1 MLELTDVKRRWQLAY
16 EAKTDELDRLEQV
29 ALWVY
34 EFERHIREGEMG
46 DEIYRFPE
54 MYGYISRRYNNFI
67 EVLPECKVTGKGS
80 VGLQASIDKEV
91 QNSNLISK
99 KLSCLASAC
108 AYGTSALFV
117 APYEHKRRFRDGTM
131 KTLYRG
137 LAAEHV
143 EWKYL
148 FPAPSALTLHD
159 HTGLT
164 SCPYIFRKR
173 VYHVDTF
180 KRIAQANNYKNWEDV
195 QGTSW
200 GDSNVFGE
208 AIFKTAHE
216 EQEIVGEKDYVTVL
230 EYWDYE
236 NDIFNVYASGGKE
249 LYSSPNGIPYSHKML
264 PFIVYKNSHKIDSI
278 NGVGEVAINLPYNL
292 FREKILNL
300 GIKGTELSI
309 QPALVV
315 DGDIGFNTEEQV
327 LSSGAVFSTRGLN
340 GGKLQDHIMPLQMP
354 DGLSNSVFQMIQTIE
369 NSRIS
374 VTSDDTTAL
383 YSNPNQLATQ
393 TLAKM
398 QSLNRSIESSTQ
410 KNLYDAEYYLTL
422 QISSLIKNEFSAPYK
437 DDKGVNRFK
446 EITIS
451 GYDVVQNS
459 KDGKADFIKGR
470 DTSGKFYLNSKV
482 AKSFEEAEI
491 TIISARRDEELKKD
505 KNEKLMTLLNNIMTT
520 MATIAQYNPSL
531 IQPIF
536 GNMNLQEFLKT
547 AAKALGL
554 TTELSDIFPV
564 IKKEGFQLDAVSA
577 EHDQIIAGI
586 TPSIRSDEDSLTEF
600 DSHTEFKESAFFKK
614 YASPKAVKAMDAHL
628 LLTAKNV
635 QLQNSKPVEQR
646 QQEVDAKSRRN
657 NISELQ
663 IPGGMA
669 TEQANGSREEL
680 ALQETRGAM
689 ERGLS
694 GGATN
699 SN

>member
-1 MLELTDVKRRWQLAY
+1 MITLVDVKRRWQLAY
-16 EAKTDELDRLEQV
+16 EAKTEELDRLEKV

-34 EFERHIREGEMG
+34 EFERHLREGEVG

-54 MYGYISRRYNNFI
+54 MYGYITRRYNNFI
-67 EVLPECKVTGKGS
+67 EVLPECKVIGKGS
-80 VGLQASIDKEV
+80 VGLQASIDKEI
-91 QNSNLISK
+91 QNSNLMNK

-108 AYGTSALFV
+108 AYGTSALFI
-117 APYEHKRRFRDGTM
+117 APYEHKRRFRNGEM

-148 FPAPSALTLHD
+148 FPAPGALDLHD

-173 VYHVDTF
+173 VYHIDTF
-180 KRIAQANNYKNWEDV
+180 KRIAEANDYKNWQDI
-195 QGTSW
+195 QGTTW

-208 AIFKTAHE
+208 TLFKTAHE
-216 EQEIVGEKDYVTVL
+216 EQEIVGDKDYVTVL

-236 NDIFNVYASGGKE
+236 NDIFNVYSSGGVE
-249 LYSSPNGIPYSHKML
+249 LFVSPDGIPFSHKML
-264 PFIVYKNSHKIDSI
+264 PFHIYRNSHRLDSI
-278 NGVGEVAINLPYNL
+278 NGTSEVAINLPYNL
-292 FREKILNL
+292 FRERILNL

-340 GGKLQDHIMPLQMP
+340 GGKLQDHVMPLQMP

-374 VTSDDTTAL
+374 VTADDTTAL

-398 QSLNRSIESSTQ
+398 QSLNKSIEASTQ
-410 KNLYDAEYYLTL
+410 RNLYNAEYYLTL
-422 QISSLIKNEFSAPYK
+422 QIASFIKNELASPYK
-437 DDKGVNRFK
+437 DDKGTNKFK

-459 KDGKADFIKGR
+459 RDGKAEFIKGR
-470 DTSGKFYLNSKV
+470 DTSGKFFLNSKV

-520 MATIAQYNPSL
+520 MATIAQYNPAL

-577 EHDQIIAGI
+577 EHDQIMAGI
-586 TPSIRSDEDSLTEF
+586 TPPIRSDEDSLSEYDTHEEF
-600 DSHTEFKESAFFKK
+600 RQSAFFRK
-614 YASPKAVKAMDAHL
+614 YASKKAIKAMNDHII
-628 LLTAKNV
+628 LTVKNV
-635 QLQNSKPVEQR
+635 QIQNSKPVEER
-646 QQEVDAKSRRN
+646 QQEVDAKSRRD
-657 NISELQ
+657 NIGQLQ

-669 TEQANGSREEL
+669 ANQAGGSREEL

-699 SN
+699 AN